1 MEQRWKKMHFM
12 WRGKRLLALFV
23 SVCLL
28 GMMAPVTARAGS
40 VDQDTD
46 GTYLIRTTEDLVW
59 FAQYVNQGYYT
70 ANAILM
76 ADVGFTGDTA
86 IGAATVSTNDWNNGY
101 SVTDVTG
108 YQGTFDGNGYIVTM
122 PGNTHLF
129 AAIDGGTVKNLT
141 VTGGSRAIV
150 DYMKSGS
157 ILFCTNRSDIKENTN
172 SSDPDKPEQDGHYI
186 GSIVNIVGAASH
198 TGNTDAASLIQGCTN
213 YGSIDSPW
221 CVGGI
226 VGAARGSNITIDSCA
241 NYGNIDLKNGR
252 YLGGIVS
259 NLAEGAKVTNCY
271 DQSQRFNVYGGNNG
285 IYYSCTNSSIS
296 NCFHVNGDN
305 QSGAS
310 KVTGLT
316 DEVVIQ
322 LNQGSA
328 AVVWSSDGIAKYG
341 ITLSQTEFTYNG
353 FVQKPELNVVNS
365 LEQTLEEGTDY
376 DIVWST
382 DCTNAGSKNIVVTFK
397 GSYSG
402 TITKMYSIKKQAQD
416 VPNVSIN
423 ISEETV
429 STTTEMEYSTDS
441 GNSWTTCLD
450 SMSLSDLGWTGSSLQ
465 VMFRLVETD
474 NYIAGNAQYVTIPA
488 RPISNLAIDNSAE
501 SVTIPDGYRYN
512 TTSVDYSGTWTEG
525 DGSAVKIEPG
535 KSIFIYMTATENA
548 FKSNVQTLT
557 APGRGENFSAPAIN
571 YEAETLATTTA
582 MEYKIV
588 TSGQNDSDWEDCTE
602 NMAVTAFGWDGSKAV
617 EVKFRAKSTDS
628 NYASDEQNVTIPA
641 RPDKPA
647 TGEGCTID
655 YSGEVLT
662 ITGGYAVNTAE
673 NFNGENIINSGSISS
688 YTGQTLYIC
697 KSATTENFRSAVQA
711 IVIPV
716 RPISNLA
723 IDNSAESVTIPGGYR
738 YNTIGADYSSE
749 WTEGD
754 GSAVKVEP
762 GNSIFI
768 YKTATESNFKSNVQ
782 TLTAPGR
789 VENFSAPAMNYEAE
803 TLATTTSME
812 YRIVTSGKNDSAW
825 VNCTENMAVTAFG
838 WDGSEAATVEF
849 RAKSTGS
856 NYASEEKK
864 VIIPARL
871 SAPSGFQEE
880 NESGDGK
887 KDGKIT
893 GLDRSKS
900 YQYKLVT
907 DPDSEWKN
915 VSSSAEITGLA
926 RGHYVVRYAAG
937 NNAFA
942 SAGSDS
948 ITLYTALGTPTSK
961 WDSNIPGK
969 ATWDKVVNASGYSV
983 QLYKN
988 GNEDCNRVGDT
999 INVASDTTEYDFTS
1013 VITSV
1018 GSYAFKVKAIGAGES
1033 YVDSKEETSVCLFT
1047 VSFDTNG
1054 AGAIDMQLVASGE
1067 QVAEPTAPTKTG
1079 YSFGGWYSDS
1089 KCLADNKW
1097 DFATSTVSQV
1107 MTLFAKW
1114 EANDYTVT
1122 LDAKGGTIAD
1132 GKNVTSYTYGSGVI
1146 LPSGDDVTYAGYTFA
1161 GWYESE
1167 DYSGSAVTE
1176 ISSINIGSK
1185 TFYAK
1190 WLSQSVDVTYAS
1202 VSGVEGTIS
1211 GNTITVMLP
1220 YGSIISKDASEVFIK
1235 TMEGATHTAFA
1246 SDDSGSTW
1254 TFTVTAEDGTT
1265 KANYSIKVF
1274 VASNPADGNIAD
1286 VEAAKS
1292 VIEGYDWT
1300 VAQATANTQ
1309 EAVKTWIEQQLAK
1322 MNLNG
1327 ASYTVSIKDGFTAAL
1342 TGTFSAKDGSNGNF
1356 GFNVTISKGV
1366 NTGSLASNTY
1376 AEAIAS
1382 VSTGTITAMAYT
1394 DNGGSTSDSS
1404 SDNSPDTPSAQ
1415 PEIKGDSGSKGWS
1428 AIENKIVE
1436 AVDHQTNETET
1447 VKEAINIDMKGTSD
1461 VPKTV
1466 LDAVKGKDIAL
1477 VFDMG
1482 EGISWTVNGKDVIDA
1497 IENISLGVKKD
1508 TNAIPAEVINKVSR
1522 QQTPLQ
1528 MSLEHDGDFG
1538 FTATLTMNL
1547 EPKNKGLYANLYYY
1561 NPKAPQGKELEFIC
1575 ADKIDES
1582 GNADLVFSHAS
1593 DYTVVIDYAPMD
1605 GSAPTAETQAA
1616 NSLAMNKNAKL
1627 TWKSSVLT
1635 VKWGAVSGA
1644 EGYDIYATTCGKKFT
1659 AKTKVASVT
1668 ADQTTATIK
1677 EVLGSKVATD
1687 RGYKVM
1693 VKAYRMIDGKK
1704 QYLGESMDLYAVGN
1718 RHKSYTNA
1726 SAVAPSVKTL
1736 TLTVGKTKKVGATIT
1751 KKDQKK
1757 KLLPGKYTASK
1768 RYFIADETIATVDE
1782 KGNVTAHRKG
1792 KTTLYIKAAN
1802 GVTAKVQIIIK

>member
-1 MEQRWKKMHFM
+1 MEQRWKKLHFM
-12 WRGKRLLALFV
+12 WSGKRLLALFV

-28 GMMAPVTARAGS
+28 GMMAPVTVRAES
-40 VDQDTD
+40 VAQDAD

-59 FAQYVNQGYYT
+59 FAQYVNQGNYT

-76 ADVGFTGDTA
+76 ADVGFIGGTA
-86 IGAATVSTNDWNNGY
+86 IGAATVSTIHWNTGY

-108 YQGTFDGNGYIVTM
+108 YQGTFDGNGYTITM

-186 GSIVNIVGAASH
+186 GSIVNIVGATQYSGSSDSCSG
-198 TGNTDAASLIQGCTN
+198 TTDAESLIQGCTN

-226 VGAARGSNITIDSCA
+226 VGAAIGSNITIDSCA
-241 NYGNIDLKNGR
+241 NYGNINLKNGR
-252 YLGGIVS
+252 FLGGIVS

-271 DQSQRFNVYGGNNG
+271 DQSQRFNDCGGNNG
-285 IYYSCTNSSIS
+285 IYYSCTSDSSIS
-296 NCFHVNGDN
+296 NCFHVNGAN
-305 QSGAS
+305 QSDAS
-310 KVTGLT
+310 QVTGLT
-316 DEVVIQ
+316 DEVVSL
-322 LNQGSA
+322 LNQGSN

-353 FVQKPELNVVNS
+353 LEQKPELYVVDS
-365 LEQTLEEGTDY
+365 LEQKLTEGTDY
-376 DIVWST
+376 DIEWPA
-382 DCTNAGSKNIVVTFK
+382 DCINAGSKKIVVTFK

-416 VPNVSIN
+416 APNVSIDT
-423 ISEETV
+423 SEETV
-429 STTTEMEYSTDS
+429 STTAGMEYSTDR
-441 GNSWTTCLD
+441 GNSWMTCQS

-465 VMFRLVETD
+465 VMFRLRETD
-474 NYIAGNAQYVTIPA
+474 NYYAGNVQDVTIPA
-488 RPISNLAIDNSAE
+488 RPNSNLAIDNCAE

-512 TTSVDYSGTWTEG
+512 TTSADYSGEWTEG
-525 DGSAVKIEPG
+525 DGSAVKIEPD
-535 KSIFIYMTATENA
+535 KSIFIYKTATESN

-588 TSGQNDSDWEDCTE
+588 TSGQNDSDW
-602 NMAVTAFGWDGSKAV
+602 
-617 EVKFRAKSTDS
+617 
-628 NYASDEQNVTIPA
+628 
-641 RPDKPA
+641 
-647 TGEGCTID
+647 
-655 YSGEVLT
+655 
-662 ITGGYAVNTAE
+662 
-673 NFNGENIINSGSISS
+673 
-688 YTGQTLYIC
+688 
-697 KSATTENFRSAVQA
+697 
-711 IVIPV
+711 
-716 RPISNLA
+716 
-723 IDNSAESVTIPGGYR
+723 
-738 YNTIGADYSSE
+738 
-749 WTEGD
+749 
-754 GSAVKVEP
+754 
-762 GNSIFI
+762 
-768 YKTATESNFKSNVQ
+768 
-782 TLTAPGR
+782 
-789 VENFSAPAMNYEAE
+789 
-803 TLATTTSME
+803 
-812 YRIVTSGKNDSAW
+812 

-838 WDGSEAATVEF
+838 WSGSEVVEVKF

-856 NYASEEKK
+856 NYASAEQT
-864 VIIPARL
+864 VTIPARL
-871 SAPSGFQEE
+871 SAPSGLQEE

-900 YQYKLVT
+900 YQYRLVT
-907 DPDSEWKN
+907 DSDSEWEN
-915 VSSSAEITGLA
+915 LSSSVEITGLT

-937 NNAFA
+937 NDAFA

-948 ITLYTALGTPTSK
+948 ITLYTVLGTPTAK
-961 WDSNIPGK
+961 WDSNMPGK
-969 ATWDKVVNASGYSV
+969 ATWDKVENASGYSV

-988 GNEDCNRVGDT
+988 GNEDCNKVGDT
-999 INVASDTTEYDFTS
+999 INVASDTTKYDFTS

-1018 GSYAFKVKAIGAGES
+1018 GSYAFKVKAIGDGES
-1033 YVDSKEETSVCLFT
+1033 YVDSKEDTSVCLFT

-1054 AGAIDMQLVASGE
+1054 AGAIDMQLVAFGE
-1067 QVAEPTAPTKTG
+1067 KVAEPTAPTKTG

-1132 GKNVTSYTYGSGVI
+1132 GKNVTGYTYGSGVI
-1146 LPSGDDVTYAGYTFA
+1146 LPSGDDVTYTGYTFA

-1167 DYSGSAVTE
+1167 DYSGTAVTE

-1190 WLSQSVDVTYAS
+1190 WLSQNADVTYAS

-1211 GNTITVMLP
+1211 GNTITVILP
-1220 YGSIISKDASEVFIK
+1220 YGSTISKDASEVFIK

-1246 SDDSGSTW
+1246 SDDSGATW

-1265 KANYSIKVF
+1265 TANYSIKVF
-1274 VASNPADGNIAD
+1274 VAANPADGNIAD

-1309 EAVKTWIEQQLAK
+1309 EAVKTWIEQQLAN

-1342 TGTFSAKDGSNGNF
+1342 TGTFSDKDGSNGNF

-1376 AEAIAS
+1376 AEATAS

-1394 DNGGSTSDSS
+1394 DNGGSTSDGSS
-1404 SDNSPDTPSAQ
+1404 YNTDDTPSTQ
-1415 PEIKGDSGSKGWS
+1415 PEIKGAGTSKGWS
-1428 AIENKIVE
+1428 AIVNKIVE
-1436 AVDHQTNETET
+1436 TIGNQIKDTET
-1447 VKEAINIDMKGTSD
+1447 IKEVINIDMKGTSV

-1466 LDAVKGKDIAL
+1466 FDTVKGKDIAL

-1482 EGISWTVNGKDVIDA
+1482 EGISWTVNGKDVTDA
-1497 IENISLGVKKD
+1497 AKSISLGVKRD
-1508 TNAIPAEVINKVSR
+1508 TNVIPAEVINKVTR
-1522 QQTPLQ
+1522 KQTPIQ
-1528 MSLEHDGDFG
+1528 MSLEHDGEFG
-1538 FTATLTMNL
+1538 FTATLTMKL
-1547 EPKNKGLYANLYYY
+1547 ESKNKGLYANLYYY

-1575 ADKIDES
+1575 ADEIDES

-1605 GSAPTAETQAA
+1605 GSAPTAETQAV
-1616 NSLAMNKNAKL
+1616 NSTAMNKKAKL
-1627 TWKSSVLT
+1627 GWKSGAFE
-1635 VKWGAVSGA
+1635 VKWGNVNGA
-1644 EGYDIYATTCGKKFT
+1644 EGYDIYATTCGRKFT
-1659 AKTKVASVT
+1659 SQAKVASVT
-1668 ADQTTATIK
+1668 ADQTSATIQ
-1677 EVLGSKVATD
+1677 EVLGSQVSPA

-1693 VKAYRMIDGKK
+1693 VKAYRMADGKK
-1704 QYLGESMDLYAVGN
+1704 QYLGKSMELYTVGN
-1718 RHKSYTNA
+1718 GHKTYTNA
-1726 SAVAPSVKTL
+1726 GAMTPSVKTL
-1736 TLTVGKTKKVGATIT
+1736 TLTVGKTKKVRATIT
-1751 KKDQKK
+1751 KEDSKK

-1768 RYFIADETIATVDE
+1768 RYFTADETIATVDE

-1802 GVTAKVQIIIK
+1802 GVTAKVPIIIK